1 VIASRRGFVRSFVY
15 ILTASLLGLQ
25 WLVVH
30 LLLGGGNPLLDSVSA
45 GTAIFGAAFLL
56 SWAAEAA
63 QMDVPRALAMAFLAL
78 IAVLPEYAVDM
89 YFAWQAPHREGYT
102 AFATANMT
110 GGNRLLIGLGWATVV
125 ATAWLRTR
133 ARFFALD
140 RSQSVE
146 VFFLLVATLYSFVI
160 PWKQTISL
168 WDSVLLIGLFVAY
181 MVVAGRAEHHEP
193 DLGGPAAAIASLAKW
208 KRRGVVVF
216 LFLYSAIVILVAAEP
231 FAEGLVASGREFG
244 IEEFLLV
251 QWLAPLASE
260 SPEFIVCILFAWQGK
275 AGAGISALVSSA
287 VNQWTLLIGMLP
299 VVYSISAGSPLSMP
313 LDERQTEE
321 MLLTTAQSIY
331 AVTVIA
337 DLRFSVREA
346 ALLLAMFACQLFLT
360 DATARYILSGLYLL
374 FTAVMLIYGGA
385 QKRRAFRELPVTLF
399 GGGD

>member
-1 VIASRRGFVRSFVY
+1 LRNRLYVIA
-15 ILTASLLGLQ
+15 ASLLPLQ
-25 WLVVH
+25 WLILRATH
-30 LLLGGGNPLLDSVSA
+30 LAAGSPLYETLASGA
-45 GTAIFGAAFLL
+45 GIFGAAFLL

-63 QMDVPRALAMAFLAL
+63 QTDVPRPLAMAFLAL

-125 ATAWLRTR
+125 ATGWLRTR
-133 ARFFALD
+133 VRAFLLD
-140 RSQSVE
+140 PSQSVE

-168 WDSVLLIGLFVAY
+168 WDAVILVSLFVAY
-181 MVVAGRAEHHEP
+181 MVFAGRAEHEEP
-193 DLGGPAAAIASLAKW
+193 ELEGPALWIGGFPTAW
-208 KRRGVVVF
+208 RRAVIIL
-216 LFLYSAIVILVAAEP
+216 LFLYSAVAIVLAAEP
-231 FAEGLVASGREFG
+231 FAEGLVATGRQFG

-275 AGAGISALVSSA
+275 LHAGISALVSSA

-299 VVYSISAGSPLSMP
+299 IVYSISAGAPLAMP
-313 LDERQTEE
+313 LDERQIEE

-331 AVTVIA
+331 AVTIIA

-346 ALLLAMFACQLFLT
+346 IVLLVLFVCQ
-360 DATARYILSGLYLL
+360 LL
-374 FTAVMLIYGGA
+374 FTDAVARYALSGTYLALTVWSLGFGGPD
-385 QKRRAFRELPVTLF
+385 KRRALRALSGFLFRRPA
-399 GGGD
+399 

>member
-1 VIASRRGFVRSFVY
+1 MRNLLYIVIA
-15 ILTASLLGLQ
+15 LLLGSQ
-25 WLVVH
+25 WLVLRLFH
-30 LLLGGGNPLLDSVSA
+30 LGA
-45 GTAIFGAAFLL
+45 GDALVETVAAGVAIFGTAFLL

-63 QMDVPRALAMAFLAL
+63 QADIPRALAMAFLAL

-133 ARFFALD
+133 ARSFALE
-140 RSQSVE
+140 RSQSIE

-168 WDSVLLIGLFVAY
+168 WDSTILISLFVAY
-181 MVVAGRAEHHEP
+181 MIMAGRAQHEEP
-193 DLGGPAAAIASLAKW
+193 ELGGPAVTIARLSKWRRRAA
-208 KRRGVVVF
+208 VTFFF
-216 LFLYSAIVILVAAEP
+216 LFAAVVIVLAAEP
-231 FAEGLVASGREFG
+231 FAEGLVATGRRFG

-275 AGAGISALVSSA
+275 SSAGISALVSSA
-287 VNQWTLLIGMLP
+287 VNQWTLLIGMLA
-299 VVYSISAGSPLSMP
+299 VVYSVSAGSPLAMP
-313 LDERQTEE
+313 LDERQVEE

-331 AVTVIA
+331 AVTIIA

-346 ALLLAMFACQLFLT
+346 AILFVLFICQLLLT
-360 DATARYILSGLYLL
+360 DAVARYALSGVYL
-374 FTAVMLIYGGA
+374 VMTVVIIAFGGA
-385 QKRRAFRELPVTLF
+385 QKRRALRELPAFLA
-399 GGGD
+399 GRG

>member
-1 VIASRRGFVRSFVY
+1 MRSFFY
-15 ILTASLLGLQ
+15 ILFASLLALQ
-25 WLVVH
+25 WLVLRALH
-30 LLLGGGNPLLDSVSA
+30 FEGGPIVESLCA

-63 QMDVPRALAMAFLAL
+63 QMDIPRALAMAFLAL

-89 YFAWQAPHREGYT
+89 YFAWQAPHRDGYT

-133 ARFFALD
+133 ARSFALD

-168 WDSVLLIGLFVAY
+168 WDSVILVGLFVTY
-181 MVVAGRAEHHEP
+181 MILAGKTEHQEP
-193 DLGGPAAAIASLAKW
+193 ELGGPAEAIAALAPS
-208 KRRGVVVF
+208 KRRAVVLF
-216 LFLYSAIVILVAAEP
+216 LFLYSAVAILAAAEP
-231 FAEGLVASGREFG
+231 FAEGLVASGRQLG

-275 AGAGISALVSSA
+275 SAAGIGALVSSA
-287 VNQWTLLIGMLP
+287 VNQWTLLVGMLP
-299 VVYSISAGSPLSMP
+299 IVYSISAGSPLAMP
-313 LDERQTEE
+313 LDARQIEE

-337 DLRFSVREA
+337 DLRFGVREA
-346 ALLLAMFACQLFLT
+346 ACCFVLFACQLLLT
-360 DATARYILSGLYLL
+360 VATAALC
-374 FTAVMLIYGGA
+374 
-385 QKRRAFRELPVTLF
+385 AFSRSTCCSPPSC
-399 GGGD
+399 

>member
-1 VIASRRGFVRSFVY
+1 M
-15 ILTASLLGLQ
+15 LLET
-25 WLVVH
+25 VA
-30 LLLGGGNPLLDSVSA
+30 A
-45 GTAIFGAAFLL
+45 GAAIFGSAFLL

-63 QMDVPRALAMAFLAL
+63 QVDIPRALAMAFLAL

-125 ATAWLRTR
+125 GTAWLRTR
-133 ARFFALD
+133 ARTFALD

-146 VFFLLVATLYSFVI
+146 VFFLVVATLYSFVI

-168 WDSVLLIGLFVAY
+168 WDSAVLVSLFVAY
-181 MVVAGRAEHHEP
+181 MILAARAEHEEP
-193 DLGGPAAAIASLAKW
+193 ELGGPAEWIAALPVA
-208 KRRGVVVF
+208 RRRAVVVF
-216 LFLYSAIVILVAAEP
+216 LFAYSATAILAAAEP
-231 FAEGLVASGREFG
+231 FAEGLVANGRRFG

-260 SPEFIVCILFAWQGK
+260 SPEFIICILFAWQGK
-275 AGAGISALVSSA
+275 SSAGISALVSSA

-299 VVYSISAGSPLSMP
+299 MVYSLSAGAPLAMP
-313 LDERQTEE
+313 LDERQIEE
-321 MLLTTAQSIY
+321 MLLTTAQSAF

-346 ALLLAMFACQLFLT
+346 AVLLVLFACQLVFT
-360 DATARYILSGLYLL
+360 DAAVRYALSGLYLSMTVWIL
-374 FTAVMLIYGGA
+374 VTGGA
-385 QKRRAFRELPVTLF
+385 DKRRALRALPEFVLGR
-399 GGGD
+399 GG

>member
-1 VIASRRGFVRSFVY
+1 VRNLLY
-15 ILTASLLGLQ
+15 ILVAAVFALQ
-25 WLVVH
+25 WLVARAFE
-30 LLLGGGNPLLDSVSA
+30 LGTHDPLTASIGA
-45 GTAIFGAAFLL
+45 GAAIFGAAFLL

-63 QMDVPRALAMAFLAL
+63 EVDIPRALAMAFLAL

-125 ATAWLRTR
+125 GTAWLRTR
-133 ARFFALD
+133 AREFRLQ

-168 WDSVLLIGLFVAY
+168 WDSTILVGLFVAY
-181 MVVAGRAEHHEP
+181 IVLAGRAEHEEP
-193 DLGGPAAAIASLAKW
+193 SLAGPAETIASLPQWKRRAVVVSLFVYSAAAIVL
-208 KRRGVVVF
+208 
-216 LFLYSAIVILVAAEP
+216 AAEP
-231 FAEGLVASGREFG
+231 FAEGLVATGRRFG

-251 QWLAPLASE
+251 QWVAPLASE

-275 AGAGISALVSSA
+275 SSAGISALVSSA

-299 VVYSISAGSPLSMP
+299 MVYSVSAGAPLAMP
-313 LDERQTEE
+313 LDERQIEE
-321 MLLTTAQSIY
+321 MLLTTTQSIY

-346 ALLLAMFACQLFLT
+346 LILLVLFACQLVFT
-360 DATARYILSGLYLL
+360 EASARYALSGLYLL
-374 FTAVMLIYGGA
+374 MTFVVLVSGGA
-385 QKRRAFRELPVTLF
+385 EKRRALRELPAFLA
-399 GGGD
+399 GRH

>member
-1 VIASRRGFVRSFVY
+1 MRNLLY
-15 ILTASLLGLQ
+15 LTLASLLALQ
-25 WLVVH
+25 WLVLRATH
-30 LLLGGGNPLLDSVSA
+30 LAAANVLVETIAA
-45 GTAIFGAAFLL
+45 GAAIFGSAFLL

-63 QMDVPRALAMAFLAL
+63 QVDIPRALAMAFLAL

-133 ARFFALD
+133 ARAFDLD
-140 RSQSVE
+140 RAQSVE

-168 WDSVLLIGLFVAY
+168 WDSAVLVPLFVAY
-181 MVVAGRAEHHEP
+181 MILAGRAEHEEP
-193 DLGGPAAAIASLAKW
+193 ELGGPAERIAALPAW
-208 KRRGVVVF
+208 RRRAVVVSM
-216 LFLYSAIVILVAAEP
+216 FLYSAVAILFAAEP
-231 FAEGLVASGREFG
+231 FAEGLIASGRRWG

-275 AGAGISALVSSA
+275 SSAGISALVSSA

-299 VVYSISAGSPLSMP
+299 IVYSLSAGALLAMP
-313 LDERQTEE
+313 LDERQIEE
-321 MLLTTAQSIY
+321 MLLTTTQSVF

-346 ALLLAMFACQLFLT
+346 VVLLVLFACQLLFT
-360 DATARYILSGLYLL
+360 DATARYALSGLYLL
-374 FTAVMLIYGGA
+374 MTGWMLVAGGA
-385 QKRRAFRELPVTLF
+385 EKRRALRELPELVF
-399 GGGD
+399 GRGG

>member
-1 VIASRRGFVRSFVY
+1 MRNLSYIA
-15 ILTASLLGLQ
+15 AAALLALQ
-25 WLVVH
+25 WIVARALH
-30 LLLGGGNPLLDSVSA
+30 LSGQDPLFDSLGGGA
-45 GTAIFGAAFLL
+45 AIVGSAFLL

-63 QMDVPRALAMAFLAL
+63 QIDIPRAMAMAFLAL

-125 ATAWLRTR
+125 ATTWLRTR
-133 ARFFALD
+133 ARALALD

-168 WDSVLLIGLFVAY
+168 WDATILVGLFVAY
-181 MVVAGRAEHHEP
+181 MILAGRAPHEEP
-193 DLGGPAAAIASLAKW
+193 ELAGPAEAIAALPKRMRRASVAFLFAYSAAAIL
-208 KRRGVVVF
+208 
-216 LFLYSAIVILVAAEP
+216 LAAEP
-231 FAEGLVASGREFG
+231 FAEGLVATGRKFG

-260 SPEFIVCILFAWQGK
+260 SPEFIVCILFAWNGK
-275 AGAGISALVSSA
+275 SRAGISALVSSA

-299 VVYSISAGSPLSMP
+299 IVYSVSAGAPLAMP
-313 LDERQTEE
+313 LDERQVEE

-346 ALLLAMFACQLFLT
+346 LILFVLFACQLLFT
-360 DATARYILSGLYLL
+360 DAIARYTLSGLYLVM
-374 FTAVMLIYGGA
+374 TAVVMATGGA
-385 QKRRAFRELPVTLF
+385 SKRRALRELPEFVF
-399 GGGD
+399 GRRR

>member
-1 VIASRRGFVRSFVY
+1 VRNASY
-15 ILTASLLGLQ
+15 ILAAALLASQ
-25 WLVVH
+25 WLVVWA
-30 LLLGGGNPLLDSVSA
+30 LDLRGGPVLDSLSA
-45 GTAIFGAAFLL
+45 GAAIFGAAFLL

-63 QMDVPRALAMAFLAL
+63 QTDIPRALAMAFLAL
-78 IAVLPEYAVDM
+78 IAILPEYAVDM

-133 ARFFALD
+133 ERSFALD

-168 WDSVLLIGLFVAY
+168 WDSLILVSLFVAY
-181 MVVAGRAEHHEP
+181 MIVAGRAEHQEP
-193 DLGGPAAAIASLAKW
+193 ELGGPAEAIAALRTW
-208 KRRGVVVF
+208 KRRGVVTF
-216 LFLYSAIVILVAAEP
+216 LFLFSAVVILVAAEP
-231 FAEGLVASGREFG
+231 FAEGLVASGRQLG

-275 AGAGISALVSSA
+275 AAAGISALVSSA

-299 VVYSISAGSPLSMP
+299 IVYSLSAGSPLAMP
-313 LDERQTEE
+313 LDERQVEE
-321 MLLTTAQSIY
+321 MLLTTAQSVY

-346 ALLLAMFACQLFLT
+346 ALLLALFACQLLLT
-360 DATARYILSGLYLL
+360 DATMRYALSALYLL
-374 FTAVMLIYGGA
+374 LTAVVLVRGGA
-385 QKRRAFRELPVTLF
+385 EKRRAFRELPVFLF

>member
-1 VIASRRGFVRSFVY
+1 MRNLFYIVIA
-15 ILTASLLGLQ
+15 
-25 WLVVH
+25 
-30 LLLGGGNPLLDSVSA
+30 LLLGSQWLLLRLFHLGA
-45 GTAIFGAAFLL
+45 GDALVETVGAGVAIFGTAFLL

-63 QMDVPRALAMAFLAL
+63 QADIPRALAMAFLAL

-133 ARFFALD
+133 ARSFALE
-140 RSQSVE
+140 RSQSIE

-168 WDSVLLIGLFVAY
+168 WDSTILISLFVAY
-181 MVVAGRAEHHEP
+181 MIMAGRAQHEEP
-193 DLGGPAAAIASLAKW
+193 ELGGPAVTIARLSKWPRRAA
-208 KRRGVVVF
+208 VTFFF
-216 LFLYSAIVILVAAEP
+216 LFAAVVIVLAAEP
-231 FAEGLVASGREFG
+231 FAEGLVATGRRFG

-275 AGAGISALVSSA
+275 SSAGISALVSSA
-287 VNQWTLLIGMLP
+287 VNQWTLLIGMLA
-299 VVYSISAGSPLSMP
+299 VVYSVSAGSPLAMP
-313 LDERQTEE
+313 LDERQVEE

-331 AVTVIA
+331 AVTIIA

-346 ALLLAMFACQLFLT
+346 AILFVLFICQLFLT
-360 DATARYILSGLYLL
+360 DAVARYALSGVYL
-374 FTAVMLIYGGA
+374 VMTVAIIALGGP
-385 QKRRAFRELPVTLF
+385 QKRRALRELPAFLASR
-399 GGGD
+399 G

>member
-1 VIASRRGFVRSFVY
+1 LRSFSY
-15 ILTASLLGLQ
+15 ILFASLLALQ
-25 WLVVH
+25 WLVMRALH
-30 LLLGGGNPLLDSVSA
+30 LESSPILDSVCA
-45 GTAIFGAAFLL
+45 GAAIFGAAFLL

-63 QMDVPRALAMAFLAL
+63 QIDIPRALAMAFLAL

-89 YFAWQAPHREGYT
+89 YFAWQAPHRDGYT

-133 ARFFALD
+133 ARSFALD

-168 WDSVLLIGLFVAY
+168 WDSLILVALFITY

-193 DLGGPAAAIASLAKW
+193 ELGGPAETIAALRPW
-208 KRRGVVVF
+208 KRRSSVLF
-216 LFLYSAIVILVAAEP
+216 LFLYSAIAILAAAEP
-231 FAEGLVASGREFG
+231 FAEGLVASGRQLG

-275 AGAGISALVSSA
+275 SGAGIGALVSSA

-299 VVYSISAGSPLSMP
+299 IVYSISAGSPLAMP
-313 LDERQTEE
+313 LDERQIEE

-331 AVTVIA
+331 AVTIIA

-346 ALLLAMFACQLFLT
+346 ALLLFLFVCQLLLT
-360 DATARYILSGLYLL
+360 EAVARYALSAFYLL
-374 FTAVMLIYGGA
+374 LTAVILISGGA
-385 QKRRAFRELPVTLF
+385 EKRRALRELPAYLF
-399 GGGD
+399 GRSE

>member
-1 VIASRRGFVRSFVY
+1 LRNLLY
-15 ILTASLLGLQ
+15 ILLASALALQ
-25 WLVVH
+25 WIVVRALH
-30 LLLGGGNPLLDSVSA
+30 LEGGNPLVDSA
-45 GTAIFGAAFLL
+45 GAGAAIFGSAFLL

-63 QMDVPRALAMAFLAL
+63 QVDIPRALAMAFLAL

-133 ARFFALD
+133 SRAFLLD

-146 VFFLLVATLYSFVI
+146 VFFLLVATLYSFAI

-168 WDSVLLIGLFVAY
+168 WDSTILIGLFVAY
-181 MVVAGRAEHHEP
+181 MVLAARAEHQEP
-193 DLGGPAAAIASLAKW
+193 ELGGPAESIAALSTPA
-208 KRRGVVVF
+208 RRTVVVF
-216 LFLYSAIVILVAAEP
+216 LFLYSAAAILLAAEP
-231 FAEGLVASGREFG
+231 FAEGLVATGRTFG

-260 SPEFIVCILFAWQGK
+260 SPEFIVCILFAWAGK
-275 AGAGISALVSSA
+275 SSAGISALVSSA

-299 VVYSISAGSPLSMP
+299 IVYSISAGAPLAMP
-313 LDERQTEE
+313 LDERQIEE

-331 AVTVIA
+331 AVTIIA

-346 ALLLAMFACQLFLT
+346 IILLALFACQLLFT
-360 DATARYILSGLYLL
+360 DAVARYVLSGVYLSM
-374 FTAVMLIYGGA
+374 TAFIATVGGA
-385 QKRRAFRELPVTLF
+385 DKRRAFRELPAFVF
-399 GGGD
+399 GRGD